1 MYGKRIKDLRQ
12 ERGLTQSQLA
22 EKIGTTAST
31 IGKYEREQLQPNV
44 ETVKLLCTFFEVSAD
59 YLLGFIE

>member
-12 ERGLTQSQLA
+12 EKGLTQSQLA
-22 EKIGTTAST
+22 EKIGTTASAV
-31 IGKYEREQLQPNV
+31 GKYEREQLQPNV
-44 ETVKLLCTFFEVSAD
+44 ETVKLLCAFFEVSAD